1 EDSGL
6 IVDDLEKSDGDRRR
20 ANWAYITQFLQ
31 ETAYAKDLD
40 LLGVLELLATK
51 RRQPGED
58 ADFQPI
64 ETESPKVKIMTIHAS
79 KGLEFPIVFLA
90 GAFTEGK
97 KSDYARYRCAEDGP
111 VIFNLRPDDQAEN
124 LAKKEDM
131 DELRRLYYVALTR
144 AIFKLYVPYF
154 AEDLKFKG

>member
-1 EDSGL
+1 RPGDLTQAEDIAGNHAARELFNSWRGFAQERRWARLFQSLEEDSGL

-97 KSDYARYRCAEDGP
+97 KSDYARYRCA
-111 VIFNLRPDDQAEN
+111 
-124 LAKKEDM
+124 
-131 DELRRLYYVALTR
+131 
-144 AIFKLYVPYF
+144 
-154 AEDLKFKG
+154 